1 MFESWGRG
9 LYRARRL
16 TLVIALLFAVA
27 AGVWGTGVFGKLNS
41 GNTFTPPNS
50 QSNVESS
57 RAASLFGRDGADVVV
72 LFRSA
77 AHTVAEPVY
86 RQAVA
91 EYLASL
97 PAKQVTRSAT
107 YWTSGQ
113 SNLVSADK
121 HSTYAVLQLA
131 GGTDQ
136 GRETTYKTIKAD
148 FPAVAG
154 TPGDG
159 ITAQIGGTTPTEV
172 AINSV
177 VSANIA
183 RAESIS
189 FPVLLILL
197 VIIFG
202 SAVAAIA
209 PLLIGG
215 LAILGSFTVLRLLT
229 LTTTVSVYSVNITTI
244 LGLGLGIDYGLFIVT
259 RFREELR
266 RQALPTP
273 AGTTPLLPPASVERA
288 VARTVA
294 TAGRTVLVSG
304 VTVALALC
312 GLMLFQP
319 VFLRSMGY
327 GGVATVAVDVI
338 AALTV
343 LPALLAVLGHRVN
356 ALAVRKSVRPGTVVK
371 NETAGGWYR
380 LAHAVM
386 RRPAAIALVI
396 VVVLLALGAP
406 FLRISWGG
414 TDARVLPASSTVRQV
429 QEALTNEFAANSTNP
444 IEAVVTGVTN
454 PAQLTPYTA
463 RLDAVPGVTGVQVT
477 ARHGTSVRLDVGYTP
492 QPDSPQA
499 RQIVT
504 SIRAIAPPPHAS
516 AVVGGA
522 SAELVDELSSLGG
535 TLPWMGLLTALA
547 TFALLFLAFGSVVL
561 PIKAIVMN
569 ILSLSATFGVI
580 VWVFQWGHLSGLLD
594 FTAIGTIDPTMPIL
608 LLAIVFGLSMD
619 YEVFLLSRIR
629 ERYDETGDNT
639 AAVAAGLQRTGGL
652 ITSLAL
658 LLIIVVGL
666 FSASSITFIKLLGV
680 GMIVALV
687 VDATVVRLLLVPA
700 TMRLLGRANWWSPG
714 PLRRLYSRYGISEA
728 EKDPSTPVRV

>member
-1 MFESWGRG
+1 M
-9 LYRARRL
+9 AN
-16 TLVIALLFAVA
+16 TLDAS
-27 AGVWGTGVFGKLNS
+27 KHRM
-41 GNTFTPPNS
+41 
-50 QSNVESS
+50 QSYSCN
-57 RAASLFGRDGADVVV
+57 
-72 LFRSA
+72 
-77 AHTVAEPVY
+77 
-86 RQAVA
+86 
-91 EYLASL
+91 
-97 PAKQVTRSAT
+97 
-107 YWTSGQ
+107 
-113 SNLVSADK
+113 
-121 HSTYAVLQLA
+121 QLA
-131 GGTDQ
+131 GGSDQ
-136 GRETTYKTIKAD
+136 AREDMYKAIKAD
-148 FPAVAG
+148 FPTVAG

-159 ITAQIGGTTPTEV
+159 ITAKAGGTTATEV
-172 AINSV
+172 AINSQ

-197 VIIFG
+197 VIVFG
-202 SAVAAIA
+202 SVMAAIA
-209 PLLIGG
+209 PLAIGG

-229 LTTTVSVYSVNITTI
+229 LATTVSVYSVNITTI
-244 LGLGLGIDYGLFIVT
+244 IGLGLGIDYGLFIVT

-266 RQALPTP
+266 RQALLAP
-273 AGTTPLLPPASVERA
+273 GTGVVERA

-356 ALAVRKSVRPGTVVK
+356 ALAVRKSVRADAVARPEK
-371 NETAGGWYR
+371 EGGWYR

-386 RRPAAIALVI
+386 RRPAVFASVI

-414 TDARVLPASSTVRQV
+414 TDASALPASSTVRQV
-429 QEALTNEFAANSTNP
+429 QDTLTSEFPANSTNP

-454 PAQLTPYTA
+454 QAQLTAYTA
-463 RLDAVPGVTGVQVT
+463 KVGAISGVTGVQTT
-477 ARHGTSVRLDVGYTP
+477 ARQGTSVRLDVGYTP
-492 QPDSPQA
+492 RPDSPQA

-504 SIRAIAPPPHAS
+504 SLRALAPPAHAS
-516 AVVGGA
+516 VLVGGTTA
-522 SAELVDELSSLGG
+522 MLVDELSSLGG
-535 TLPWMGLLTALA
+535 TLPWMALLTAVA
-547 TFALLFLAFGSVVL
+547 TFVLLFLAFGSVVL
-561 PIKAIVMN
+561 PVKAIVMN

-580 VWVFQWGHLSGLLD
+580 VWVFQWGHLSGLLG
-594 FTAIGTIDPTMPIL
+594 FTATGSIDPTMPIL

-658 LLIIVVGL
+658 LLVIVVAL
-666 FSASSITFIKLLGV
+666 FSASSITFLKLLGV
-680 GMIVALV
+680 GMIVALI
-687 VDATVVRLLLVPA
+687 VDATVVRILLVPA
-700 TMRLLGRANWWSPG
+700 TMRLLGRANWWAPG
-714 PLRRLYSRYGISEA
+714 PLRRLYSRYGIREEA
-728 EKDPSTPVRV
+728 NESAPVQV

>member
-1 MFESWGRG
+1 MFEAWGRG

-16 TLVIALLFAVA
+16 TLLIALLFAVG
-27 AGVWGTGVFGKLNS
+27 AGVWGTGVFGKLDS

-50 QSNVESS
+50 QSSVESNL
-57 RAASLFGRDGADVVV
+57 AGSLFGRNGADVVV
-72 LFRSA
+72 LFHSA
-77 AHTVAEPVY
+77 AHTVADPGY

-91 EYLASL
+91 GYLAAL
-97 PAKQVTRSAT
+97 PAREVTRSAS

-113 SNLVSADK
+113 PDLVSADR

-131 GGTDQ
+131 GGSDQ
-136 GRETTYKTIKAD
+136 AREDTYKAIKAD
-148 FPAVAG
+148 FPTVAG
-154 TPGDG
+154 APGDG
-159 ITAQIGGTTPTEV
+159 ITARAGGTTATEV
-172 AINSV
+172 AINSQ

-197 VIIFG
+197 VIVFG
-202 SAVAAIA
+202 SVMAAIA
-209 PLLIGG
+209 PLAIGG

-229 LTTTVSVYSVNITTI
+229 LATTVSVYSVNITTI
-244 LGLGLGIDYGLFIVT
+244 IGLGLGIDYGLFIVT

-266 RQALPTP
+266 RQALLAP
-273 AGTTPLLPPASVERA
+273 GTGVVERA

-356 ALAVRKSVRPGTVVK
+356 ALAVRKSVRADAVARPEK
-371 NETAGGWYR
+371 EGGWYR

-386 RRPAAIALVI
+386 RRPAVFASVI

-414 TDARVLPASSTVRQV
+414 TDASALPASSTVRQV
-429 QEALTNEFAANSTNP
+429 QDTLTSEFPANSTNP
-444 IEAVVTGVTN
+444 IEAVVTGVTSQ
-454 PAQLTPYTA
+454 AQLTAYTA
-463 RLDAVPGVTGVQVT
+463 KVGAIPGVTGVQAT

-492 QPDSPQA
+492 RPDSPQA

-504 SIRAIAPPPHAS
+504 SIRALAPPPHAS
-516 AVVGGA
+516 VLVGGTTA
-522 SAELVDELSSLGG
+522 MLVDELSSLGG
-535 TLPWMGLLTALA
+535 TLPWMALLTAVA
-547 TFALLFLAFGSVVL
+547 TFVLLFLAFGSVVL
-561 PIKAIVMN
+561 PVKAIVMN

-580 VWVFQWGHLSGLLD
+580 VWVFQWGHLSGLLG
-594 FTAIGTIDPTMPIL
+594 FTATGSIDPTMPIL

-658 LLIIVVGL
+658 LLVIVVAL
-666 FSASSITFIKLLGV
+666 FSASSITFLKLLGV
-680 GMIVALV
+680 GMIVALI
-687 VDATVVRLLLVPA
+687 VDATVVRILLVPA
-700 TMRLLGRANWWSPG
+700 TMRLLGRANWWAPG
-714 PLRRLYSRYGISEA
+714 PLRRLYSRYGIREEA
-728 EKDPSTPVRV
+728 NESAPVQV